1 MDIKDL
7 CNAGGD
13 ILDAVVDAVNRNDYT
28 GLSDQ
33 VSSTVNRVAGQ
44 LREDFTKGSFGEPT
58 HQYGKTVYKR
68 QGQKADHDVHSAG
81 SGKYSSIYK
90 ENESVSS
97 YKKDAKTSSYHSGKG
112 EASSYDY
119 GKSYNYGK
127 ENTSSYN
134 YGKEKASSYTR
145 NGKYSSVYNRK
156 GNVFYQEK
164 ESSQV
169 SQPQKSYKPYHS
181 YKSLGRQLPNT
192 VTSRPA
198 GRIVGHIQF
207 VWGILATSGFGIT
220 AIVMAALLIGLGG
233 ATFGILFTVFFALTV
248 LSVADIVRGNQK
260 IGLVNRFY
268 RYVDLIGSRGFIAI
282 EELARQTGRKKEDVL
297 RDLKKMM
304 NKHMFLQGRLDHN
317 QTTFMLTQEAYQQYM
332 MAERGRRD
340 REAEEAARQA
350 AQEAK
355 GVSYDKETEKILKE
369 GSDYIRMVHEC
380 NEKIASEEMSA
391 KLSRL
396 EAIVRRIFEQVEK
409 DPDSADDLHKFL
421 DYYLPTTTKLLHAYI
436 DLDRQEIAGENIT
449 ATKKEIEDTLDTVN
463 AAFERLLDSL
473 FEDTAWDISSDIS
486 VMKTMMAQEGLT
498 GSGDFKVK

>member
-13 ILDAVVDAVNRNDYT
+13 ILDAVVDAVNRNDFT

-33 VSSTVNRVAGQ
+33 VSHTVNRVAGQ
-44 LREDFTKGSFGEPT
+44 LRDDFTKGSFGEPT

-68 QGQKADHDVHSAG
+68 QGQKAEHDIHSTED
-81 SGKYSSIYK
+81 GKYSSIYRGGRK
-90 ENESVSS
+90 AVSN
-97 YKKDAKTSSYHSGKG
+97 DG
-112 EASSYDY
+112 
-119 GKSYNYGK
+119 
-127 ENTSSYN
+127 
-134 YGKEKASSYTR
+134 
-145 NGKYSSVYNRK
+145 NGKYSSYYNMKERIYYQDQKTPQAGQMRRTYSSRK
-156 GNVFYQEK
+156 D
-164 ESSQV
+164 
-169 SQPQKSYKPYHS
+169 
-181 YKSLGRQLPNT
+181 RRLPAT

-220 AIVMAALLIGLGG
+220 AVVMLALLIALGG
-233 ATFGILFTVFFALTV
+233 KAFGVLFAVFSALTV

-268 RYVDLIGSRGFIAI
+268 RYVDLIGNRGFIAI

-332 MAERGRRD
+332 LAEQGRRD
-340 REAEEAARQA
+340 REAREAARRTP
-350 AQEAK
+350 QEAREASYK
-355 GVSYDKETEKILKE
+355 EYFNKETSNKKTFYDKETEKILKE
-369 GSDYIRMVHEC
+369 GNEYIRMVHEC
-380 NEKIASEEMSA
+380 NEKIPGEEMSA

-421 DYYLPTTTKLLHAYI
+421 DYYLPTTTKLLNAYI
-436 DLDRQEIAGENIT
+436 DLDRQEIAGENIS

-463 AAFERLLDSL
+463 EAFVRLLDSL

>member
-33 VSSTVNRVAGQ
+33 VSNTVNRVAGQ

-68 QGQKADHDVHSAG
+68 QGQAGHDVHSAG

-90 ENESVSS
+90 ENEKVSS
-97 YKKDAKTSSYHSGKG
+97 YYKEDKKTSSYYNGKG
-112 EASSYDY
+112 EASPYDY
-119 GKSYNYGK
+119 GNKKS
-127 ENTSSYN
+127 SPD
-134 YGKEKASSYTR
+134 TR
-145 NGKYSSVYNRK
+145 NGKYSSVYK
-156 GNVFYQEK
+156 A
-164 ESSQV
+164 
-169 SQPQKSYKPYHS
+169 YHS
-181 YKSLGRQLPNT
+181 YKSSGKQLPNT

-198 GRIVGHIQF
+198 GRIIGHIQF

-220 AIVMAALLIGLGG
+220 AVVMAALLFAMGG
-233 ATFGILFTVFFALTV
+233 TVFGVLFAVFGVLTV

-260 IGLVNRFY
+260 IGLVHRFY
-268 RYVDLIGSRGFIAI
+268 RYVELIGSRGFIAI

-332 MAERGRRD
+332 MAEQGRRD
-340 REAEEAARQA
+340 REAEEAARRK
-350 AQEAK
+350 AQESR
-355 GVSYDKETEKILKE
+355 GVPLDGETEKILKE

-498 GSGDFKVK
+498 GNEDFKVK

>member
-33 VSSTVNRVAGQ
+33 VSNTVNRVAGQ

-68 QGQKADHDVHSAG
+68 QGQKAGHDVHSAG

-90 ENESVSS
+90 ENEKVSS
-97 YKKDAKTSSYHSGKG
+97 YYNEDKKTSPYYNGKG

-119 GKSYNYGK
+119 GNKKS
-127 ENTSSYN
+127 SSD
-134 YGKEKASSYTR
+134 TR

-156 GNVFYQEK
+156 ENVFYQDK
-164 ESSQV
+164 GSSQA
-169 SQPQKSYKPYHS
+169 SQPQKSYKAYHS
-181 YKSLGRQLPNT
+181 YKSLGKQLPNT

-198 GRIVGHIQF
+198 GRIIGHIQF

-220 AIVMAALLIGLGG
+220 ALVMAALFFAMGG
-233 ATFGILFTVFFALTV
+233 TVFGVLFAVFGVLTV

-260 IGLVNRFY
+260 IGLVHRFY

-282 EELARQTGRKKEDVL
+282 EELARQTGRKREDVL

-332 MAERGRRD
+332 MAEQGRRD
-340 REAEEAARQA
+340 REAAEAAKRT
-350 AQEAK
+350 AQESR
-355 GVSYDKETEKILKE
+355 GNSFDEETEKILKE

-436 DLDRQEIAGENIT
+436 DLDRQEIAGKNIT
-449 ATKKEIEDTLDTVN
+449 ATKKEIEDTLDMVN
-463 AAFERLLDSL
+463 TAFERLLDSL

-498 GSGDFKVK
+498 DNGGFKVK

>member
-13 ILDAVVDAVNRNDYT
+13 ILDAVADAVNRNDFT

-33 VSSTVNRVAGQ
+33 VSNTVNRVAGQ
-44 LREDFTKGSFGEPT
+44 LRDDFTKGSYGEPK
-58 HQYGKTVYKR
+58 HQYGKTAYKR
-68 QGQKADHDVHSAG
+68 QGPASDYNIHNSREG
-81 SGKYSSIYK
+81 GKYSSIYGG
-90 ENESVSS
+90 
-97 YKKDAKTSSYHSGKG
+97 DR
-112 EASSYDY
+112 
-119 GKSYNYGK
+119 
-127 ENTSSYN
+127 
-134 YGKEKASSYTR
+134 KASSYAG
-145 NGKYSSVYNRK
+145 NGKYSSIYHKEERT
-156 GNVFYQEK
+156 FYQE
-164 ESSQV
+164 
-169 SQPQKSYKPYHS
+169 QKPIQAGQMQKTYHR
-181 YKSLGRQLPNT
+181 KDRRLPAA
-192 VTSRPA
+192 VTSHPA

-220 AIVMAALLIGLGG
+220 AIVMAALLFAVGG
-233 ATFGILFTVFFALTV
+233 KAFGVLFAVFGALTA

-260 IGLVNRFY
+260 ISLVNRFY
-268 RYVDLIGSRGFIAI
+268 RYVELIGSRGFIAI

-317 QTTFMLTQEAYQQYM
+317 QTTFMMTQEAYQQYM
-332 MAERGRRD
+332 LAEQGRRD
-340 REAEEAARQA
+340 REAEEAARRTSQEVKEA
-350 AQEAK
+350 AYR
-355 GVSYDKETEKILKE
+355 SYDKETEKILKE
-369 GSDYIRMVHEC
+369 GNDYIRMVHEC
-380 NEKIASEEMSA
+380 NERIPGEEMSA

-436 DLDRQEIAGENIT
+436 DLDRQEIAGENIS

>member
-33 VSSTVNRVAGQ
+33 VSNTVNRVAGQ

-90 ENESVSS
+90 ENETVSS
-97 YKKDAKTSSYHSGKG
+97 DKSTKTSSYHSGKG

-119 GKSYNYGK
+119 GKSYNYGNQK
-127 ENTSSYN
+127 ASSCN
-134 YGKEKASSYTR
+134 YGNQKASSYTR

-156 GNVFYQEK
+156 ENNK
-164 ESSQV
+164 A
-169 SQPQKSYKPYHS
+169 YHS
-181 YKSLGRQLPNT
+181 YKSLGKQLPNT

-282 EELARQTGRKKEDVL
+282 EELSRQTGRKKEDVL

-332 MAERGRRD
+332 MAEQGRRD

-350 AQEAK
+350 AQEAR

-396 EAIVRRIFEQVEK
+396 EVIVRRIFEQVEK